1 MSTRMPKRVLVKI
14 KRWHATVLFD
24 RPVDIEDLGAAVG
37 VTFYSCE
44 HRLDPQFFSSDRL
57 VVSLVIYDFL
67 FGEGDLA
74 PLNLL
79 KNTQSS
85 LNKGH

>member
-1 MSTRMPKRVLVKI
+1 LR
-14 KRWHATVLFD
+14 
-24 RPVDIEDLGAAVG
+24 AAVG
-37 VTFYSCE
+37 ATFDGCE
-44 HRLDPQFFSSDRL
+44 HGFNAQFFGSDLL
-57 VVSLVIYDFL
+57 VVRLIVYDFR

>member
-1 MSTRMPKRVLVKI
+1 
-14 KRWHATVLFD
+14 
-24 RPVDIEDLGAAVG
+24 LGAAVG
-37 VTFYSCE
+37 TAFDGCE
-44 HRLDPQFFSSDRL
+44 HGFNAQFFCSDLL
-57 VVSLVIYDFL
+57 VVRLIVYDYR

-79 KNTQSS
+79 KNAQSS